1 MQPPSKPDDAVRQYV
16 RELLAS
22 DARRCAEINQRHGS
36 NPLVSVVQDWWCGL
50 PVITRNRRF
59 AMTEISDALYAQT
72 RHRNSYRDIA
82 AALEALNWTTGRDWT
97 RAGRNRRY
105 WKPPQQLQGG
115 NR

>member
-1 MQPPSKPDDAVRQYV
+1 MLPPDKTDEVTTQYV

-36 NPLVSVVQDWWCGL
+36 NPLVSAIQDWWLTL

-59 AMTEISDALYAQT
+59 AMAEISDALYVQT
-72 RHRNSYRDIA
+72 RHRHSWRDIA
-82 AALEALNWTTGRDWT
+82 AALEALSWTTGRDWT

-115 NR
+115 SR